1 MSARLQISAA
11 SVSKKSAVSALF
23 QHWPARVLAL
33 AAAYFIFGKLGLLLA
48 VPPGYATAVWP
59 PSGVALAGL
68 LLLGGRCWPGV
79 WLGSFCV
86 NVGMSFDASSTEAIW
101 RSLAIAASI
110 GLGASLQA
118 AAGAWLV
125 RRFIGW
131 PAPLIRNCEI
141 LSFLCLGGPAGCL
154 VGATWGVG
162 TLWLAGVVPASAWLM
177 NWGTWWVGDTIGVWI
192 FATIGLIALAHPR
205 EVWRQR
211 WQSVALPLAVSFATA
226 VGVFW
231 LVEKNEN
238 TRLHATFAQQ
248 AQEQVNRFGYATHVH
263 SVVLRD
269 LVNLFAASEQV
280 TREEFDNYARGAMK
294 SDPRIAALAWVP
306 RLPDEASTT
315 RSRGEEHFFVLAADG
330 NPMSRIFLADSETVR
345 IHAMQ
350 RARDLGRDTAT
361 SPILTA
367 EGKERAFI
375 IFVPFYGRGADEAL
389 RSASDGAPPAADL
402 VVQRRERLQ
411 GYVAGVF
418 DVENLVRDGFGDTA
432 FNELQLR
439 IHDVTERAEGELVF
453 TTGGAGRESAGD
465 YFRRGWFYT
474 VNVGERTWRLQFTP
488 TLEYL
493 ARHQS
498 IGAWSVLAGAFFF
511 TSLLGSV
518 LLVSTGRTAL
528 VEATVTMRTGDLERL
543 NAQLDELN
551 ASLEA
556 RVSERTLQLENAN
569 AEQRA
574 TAEALRVSNER
585 FDLAARGANDGI
597 WDWNILTGV
606 DWFSDR
612 WCELLGYA
620 PGELAPRTETWESLL
635 HPEDR
640 APVFAAV
647 AAHLE
652 SRAPYNI
659 EYRMQHRD
667 GVPRWFQARGQA
679 VWDENGRAVRMAGS
693 LKDIT
698 ARKEAEQEIQQLNAG
713 LEARV
718 AERTRE
724 LARINEELHGEVA
737 ARHAAEAQITASL
750 REKETLLKE
759 IHHRVKN
766 NLQIV
771 SSMLNLRAR
780 SGVTPEMGTMLR
792 ECQDRIRSMSI
803 LHETLYR
810 SDSLASVDL
819 GKYLQG
825 VVSTLRRFHSTE
837 RVELHC
843 AMEPITGDADTAIPL
858 GLIVNELATNAFKHA
873 FPDGRSGRVTIS
885 LQHDRDGGLELNVR
899 DDGAGPPAGLDL
911 ARPNSFGLRLV
922 QIFVKQLNGRFT
934 WSGDESGTAFQVRVS
949 RSFRNPTPC
958 KTPPKSLQPTSS

>member
-1 MSARLQISAA
+1 MKILCTTTPLPPRI
-11 SVSKKSAVSALF
+11 
-23 QHWPARVLAL
+23 LAL
-33 AAAYFIFGKLGLLLA
+33 ALAYFISGKLGLLLA

-86 NVGMSFDASSTEAIW
+86 NVGMSFDASGTAAIW

-125 RRFIGW
+125 RRFVGW
-131 PAPLIRNCEI
+131 PAALIRNGEI
-141 LSFLCLGGPAGCL
+141 LAFLCLGGPAGCL

-162 TLWLAGVVPASAWLM
+162 TLWIAGVVPGSAWLM
-177 NWGTWWVGDTIGVWI
+177 NWGTWWVGDTIGIWI
-192 FATIGLIALAHPR
+192 FATIGLIAFAQPR

-248 AQEQVNRFGYATHVH
+248 AREQVNRFGYATHVH
-263 SVVLRD
+263 SVVLHD

-280 TREEFDNYARGAMK
+280 TRGEFDTYARGAMK
-294 SDPRIAALAWVP
+294 SDPRITALAWVP
-306 RLPDEASTT
+306 RLPDEAAAP
-315 RSRGEEHFFVLAADG
+315 RGEEHFFILAADG
-330 NPMSRIFLADSETVR
+330 TPRSRAFLADSETVR
-345 IHAMQ
+345 LHAMQ

-361 SPILTA
+361 APILMA
-367 EGKERAFI
+367 GGKERGFV
-375 IFVPFYGRGADEAL
+375 IFVPFFGRGADDTL
-389 RSASDGAPPAADL
+389 RATSDGDAAL
-402 VVQRRERLQ
+402 IPQRRERLQ

-418 DVENLVRDGFGDTA
+418 DVESVVREAFGDTA
-432 FNELQLR
+432 FHELHLR
-439 IHDVTERAEGELVF
+439 IHDVTDRAGGEPVF
-453 TTGGAGRESAGD
+453 TADAAQESGD
-465 YFRRGWFYT
+465 TFRRGWSAT
-474 VNVGERTWRLQFTP
+474 VNVGERTWRLHFTP

-498 IGAWSVLAGAFFF
+498 LGAWSVLASAFFF

-528 VEATVTMRTGDLERL
+528 VEATV
-543 NAQLDELN
+543 
-551 ASLEA
+551 
-556 RVSERTLQLENAN
+556 
-569 AEQRA
+569 
-574 TAEALRVSNER
+574 
-585 FDLAARGANDGI
+585 
-597 WDWNILTGV
+597 
-606 DWFSDR
+606 
-612 WCELLGYA
+612 
-620 PGELAPRTETWESLL
+620 
-635 HPEDR
+635 
-640 APVFAAV
+640 
-647 AAHLE
+647 
-652 SRAPYNI
+652 
-659 EYRMQHRD
+659 
-667 GVPRWFQARGQA
+667 
-679 VWDENGRAVRMAGS
+679 
-693 LKDIT
+693 
-698 ARKEAEQEIQQLNAG
+698 
-713 LEARV
+713 

-724 LARINEELHGEVA
+724 LARANEELHGEVA
-737 ARHAAEAQITASL
+737 ARQAAETQITASL

-766 NLQIV
+766 NLQII

-780 SGVTPEMGTMLR
+780 GGVTPEMAAMLR

-810 SDSLASVDL
+810 SDSLTSVDL

-837 RVELHC
+837 RIELHC
-843 AMEPITGDADTAIPL
+843 AMEPIIGDADTAIPL

-873 FPDGRSGRVTIS
+873 FPDGRPGRVTVS
-885 LQHDRDGGLELNVR
+885 LQHDREGGLELEVR
-899 DDGAGPPAGLDL
+899 DDGVGPPASLDL
-911 ARPNSFGLRLV
+911 ARPASFGLRLV
-922 QIFVKQLNGRFT
+922 QIFVKQLHGRFT
-934 WSGDESGTAFQVRVS
+934 SSGDERGAAFQVRVS
-949 RSFRNPTPC
+949 RAPGNPTPC
-958 KTPPKSLQPTSS
+958 IPLPKALQPISS